1 MAFANVGEKVGN
13 RLDNA
18 GVWIENHRR
27 VTKIGTAI
35 SLVLILL
42 VGISM
47 MVTPWWKQVTRNTY
61 IAYFPNTN
69 GVYTGD
75 EIRILG
81 VAVGTIEKIEPQPNA
96 AKVTF
101 TVESEYP
108 VPADAHAAILSP
120 SLVTSRAIQLVP
132 VYSGGPKLADGA
144 TIPEERTAVPV
155 EWDDLRKQLEKL
167 TESLQPTTEGGT
179 SALGQFVNTSAAN
192 LRGEGDTARDT
203 VVKLSQAVSALG
215 DHSTDIFSTLRNLEK
230 FVSALTSSSE
240 LLASFNKNLANIT
253 TVMTN
258 TPNEWGQAIAG
269 LDGAVNDLRP
279 FVAENREAIG
289 TTFDHLNAITTAL
302 NDSRRDIKQTL
313 HVAPNVFQNFLNIYQ
328 PAQSAVTGILALSN
342 FADTVQS
349 VCGSIESAARIGAKQ
364 SARLCE
370 QYLSPIIKNRQYN
383 YLPLGFNPFV
393 GASARPNELTYSE
406 DKLNPHIPPPGA
418 PGGPPPADS
427 PGPGPLPQSPQA
439 LPGGAVPPAP
449 VAVHSTDPH
458 GGLQGLMVPETAP
471 VPPRGTP

>member
-1 MAFANVGEKVGN
+1 MAFANARAKVRE
-13 RLDNA
+13 RLDR
-18 GVWIENHRR
+18 GVAWVGNHRR
-27 VTKIGTAI
+27 LTQIGTAI
-35 SLVLILL
+35 SLLLILA

-47 MVTPWWKQVTRNTY
+47 MVTPWWKQVNRNTY
-61 IAYFPNTN
+61 VAYFPNTN
-69 GVYTGD
+69 GVYIGD

-81 VAVGTIEKIEPQPNA
+81 VAVGTIENIEPQPQS

-101 TVESEYP
+101 TVDSEYP
-108 VPADAHAAILSP
+108 LPADVKAAVLSP

-132 VYSGGPKLADGA
+132 VYSGGPKLADGGV
-144 TIPEERTAVPV
+144 IPLERTAVPV

-167 TESLQPTTEGGT
+167 TDSLQPTTEGGT
-179 SALGQFVNTSAAN
+179 SPLGQFVNTSAAN

-203 VVKLSQAVSALG
+203 IIKLSQAVSALG
-215 DHSTDIFSTLRNLEK
+215 DHSTDIFSTLRNLET
-230 FVSALTSSSE
+230 FVSALTSSSD

-269 LDGAVNDLRP
+269 LDGAVNDLAP

-289 TTFDHLNAITTAL
+289 TTFDHLNEITTAL

-342 FADTVQS
+342 FADTVAS
-349 VCGSIESAARIGAKQ
+349 ICGSIESDGRLGAKR
-364 SARLCE
+364 SAKLCE

-383 YLPLGFNPFV
+383 FLPIGLNPFV
-393 GASARPNELTYSE
+393 GAAARPNEITYSE

-418 PGGPPPADS
+418 PPAPADAPPPVSA
-427 PGPGPLPQSPQA
+427 QA
-439 LPGGAVPPAP
+439 QPGAVPPP
-449 VAVHSTDPH
+449 PGAVRSTDPH
-458 GGLQGLMVPETAP
+458 AGLTGLMVPEPAP
-471 VPPRGTP
+471 GGAP